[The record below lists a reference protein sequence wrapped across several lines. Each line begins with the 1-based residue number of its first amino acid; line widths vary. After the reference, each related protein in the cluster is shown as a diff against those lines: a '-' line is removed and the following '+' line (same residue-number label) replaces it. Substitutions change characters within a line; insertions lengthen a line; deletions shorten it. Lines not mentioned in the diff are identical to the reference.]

1 MSHTREPA
9 TPLPAPSPQDLSI
22 AEAALAAKEIQRK
35 QTVLKENKQ
44 HAVDAKRAAED
55 LASSSSSDEAENP
68 NTGDGEAAL
77 AHLKTV
83 DAMRDTQ
90 LKAEQLKL
98 QTSAAELETAKLT
111 LQAARAAKAASE
123 AIIEEALEDDK
134 TVLPPEATA
143 KLISRTRSMQ
153 VTGFPATTEILDV
166 PKYRHALK
174 SVAGSEGGLATL
186 AAPVH
191 NGIWQRLGKGN
202 YNPGRLSPKEATGSE
217 KLHTL
222 QAYLPASKNRKK
234 GQGTPPPPTLTGL
247 SACKPALTSH
257 AGARAGSLQMDAGQ
271 ITVHQPPTVEGLIL
285 TTRMQL
291 IAAIFTRMNYMLR
304 CPIETSLAFL
314 QDRERGNF
322 CEYCQW
328 LFHLSYTLTVGGVV
342 ELDMMLLRSRKDGE
356 WKDFGLP
363 PDRITKMN
371 WPKLIVPICAFCE
384 VRLSP
389 SPPSARA
396 KLTKFP
402 PPPARAGHRARIR
415 PLLAAR
421 GAYGYPAPHPP
432 RGGKRGSRKSQP
444 ATLPRLQQSQRLL

>member
-1 MSHTREPA
+1 
-9 TPLPAPSPQDLSI
+9 
-22 AEAALAAKEIQRK
+22 
-35 QTVLKENKQ
+35 VLKENKQ

-191 NGIWQRLGKGN
+191 NGVWQRLGKGN

-247 SACKPALTSH
+247 RACKPALTSH
-257 AGARAGSLQMDAGQ
+257 AGGARRLPANGRGANHSAPASHSGGAHPHHKDAAHSRHLYTHELHAKMPNRNLASFPAGSRAW
-271 ITVHQPPTVEGLIL
+271 
-285 TTRMQL
+285 QL
-291 IAAIFTRMNYMLR
+291 L
-304 CPIETSLAFL
+304 
-314 QDRERGNF
+314 
-322 CEYCQW
+322 
-328 LFHLSYTLTVGGVV
+328 
-342 ELDMMLLRSRKDGE
+342 
-356 WKDFGLP
+356 
-363 PDRITKMN
+363 
-371 WPKLIVPICAFCE
+371 
-384 VRLSP
+384 
-389 SPPSARA
+389 
-396 KLTKFP
+396 
-402 PPPARAGHRARIR
+402 
-415 PLLAAR
+415 
-421 GAYGYPAPHPP
+421 
-432 RGGKRGSRKSQP
+432 
-444 ATLPRLQQSQRLL
+444 